1 MCAAGGTRRCQ
12 PSRSTSDARLGW
24 HRLVPP
30 AAHMLLRE
38 LQRQPLRVLA
48 SCFALAAATALN
60 VVDGYYYDGIEALV
74 YSQFHERMREDV
86 SVTFGSAVPTR
97 ALRGLGQ
104 LPGVLSVEGLRVVPM
119 RIHANHRHRDA
130 VIWGYS
136 DRGQMRQPRNSEG
149 QLIPLPPT
157 GIVLTDILASI
168 LKVRVGDTI
177 EVELRE
183 GRRERRQIV
192 VTGFMSEPF
201 GLAGHMRA
209 DALHAW
215 LGESPRVSMA
225 LLRVDPQQA
234 AIVDQRLKDLP
245 SILEVN
251 KVQSIL
257 QKWREQSGSMIL
269 TMAFVIA
276 LFAATIT
283 VGVVYNN
290 ARVALSMRGRDL
302 ATLRVL
308 GFSRREV
315 SMLLMGEQLIQV
327 ALSLP
332 FGLLLGNLLV
342 QLLASMTDPESYR
355 IPVSLTPRSYVIGVI
370 ITLGSALLSGLLVLR
385 LLNRLDLIAV
395 LKARE

>member
-1 MCAAGGTRRCQ
+1 
-12 PSRSTSDARLGW
+12 
-24 HRLVPP
+24 
-30 AAHMLLRE
+30 
-38 LQRQPLRVLA
+38 
-48 SCFALAAATALN
+48 
-60 VVDGYYYDGIEALV
+60 
-74 YSQFHERMREDV
+74 
-86 SVTFGSAVPTR
+86 
-97 ALRGLGQ
+97 
-104 LPGVLSVEGLRVVPM
+104 
-119 RIHANHRHRDA
+119 
-130 VIWGYS
+130 
-136 DRGQMRQPRNSEG
+136 
-149 QLIPLPPT
+149 
-157 GIVLTDILASI
+157 
-168 LKVRVGDTI
+168 
-177 EVELRE
+177 
-183 GRRERRQIV
+183 
-192 VTGFMSEPF
+192 MSEPF